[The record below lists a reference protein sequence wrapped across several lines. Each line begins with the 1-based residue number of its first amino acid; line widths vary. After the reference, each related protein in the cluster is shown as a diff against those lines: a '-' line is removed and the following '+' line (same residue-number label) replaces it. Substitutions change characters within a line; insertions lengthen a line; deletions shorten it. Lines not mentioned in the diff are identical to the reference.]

1 MCIRDS
7 LGCTHYPLL
16 KPAIKN
22 FVKDIKLVDSALA
35 VANHAKSVL
44 LKKGLMS
51 ELKRPNDIECFV
63 TDLPRKFEKFGEIF
77 LGQTINHPQL
87 VDDF

>member
-22 FVKDIKLVDSALA
+22 FVKDIKLVDSASA
-35 VANHAKSVL
+35 IANYAKSVL
-44 LKKGLMS
+44 LKKGLVS
-51 ELKRPNDIECFV
+51 ELERANDIECFV